1 MPSSYSDGPKVY
13 LLLGPNDS
21 GRRAFLLDLVLDAQ
35 YLGLGSVLYFKHTS
49 ENPHSYDSKLAKAPH
64 LDQMYWS
71 VMNCKVKHEKITRR
85 ADSVFFVAP
94 SSVDPSDVIEALKGW
109 LTKNNC
115 QLTRIFTMVHCAL
128 INENP
133 AVKLWYEAC
142 MHFSDIVL
150 LNRRTGLNPKWLG
163 DFTKKYAKQFNPTR
177 FILVKK
183 DKVDNPADVLD
194 GRSYRN
200 SLYFDTLIPIEED
213 DFEDSL
219 PTDVMP
225 DIYLERLENGKRSKP
240 IPTFDN

>member
-1 MPSSYSDGPKVY
+1 MSSSSSDSPRVY
-13 LLLGPNDS
+13 LIIGPNDS
-21 GRRAFLLDLVLDAQ
+21 GRRALLLDFILDAQ
-35 YLGLGSVLYFKHTS
+35 DLGLGSVLYFKHTL
-49 ENPHSYDSKLAKAPH
+49 ENPNSYDSKLAKVHH
-64 LDQMYWS
+64 LDQVYWS
-71 VMNCKVKHEKITRR
+71 IMNCKIKHEKITQR
-85 ADSVFFVAP
+85 ADTVFFVAP
-94 SSVDPSDVIEALKGW
+94 SNVDPSDVIEALKGW

-115 QLTRIFTMVHCAL
+115 QLTRIITMAHCDL

-133 AVKLWYEAC
+133 TVKLWYEAC

-150 LNRRTGLNPKWLG
+150 LNRRTGLNPKWVG
-163 DFTKKYAKQFNPTR
+163 DFTKKYAKQFHPTR

-213 DFEDSL
+213 EFEDGL